1 MVTNIN
7 HQELL
12 DRRDKVIDT
21 IFENFNSW
29 DGNMESGI
37 RVIDVNGVEL
47 DKLETINLQLSRFPV
62 AYNEDYIN
70 KINRILVKQKEIH
83 QDIKNQ
89 QETLLAKLQQISKKD
104 QVIKSYMSINKE
116 SVFIDKDIE

>member
-12 DRRDKVIDT
+12 DRRDKVIDA
-21 IFENFNSW
+21 IIENFNSW
-29 DGNMESGI
+29 DGTMESGI
-37 RVIDVNGVEL
+37 RVIEVNGVEL